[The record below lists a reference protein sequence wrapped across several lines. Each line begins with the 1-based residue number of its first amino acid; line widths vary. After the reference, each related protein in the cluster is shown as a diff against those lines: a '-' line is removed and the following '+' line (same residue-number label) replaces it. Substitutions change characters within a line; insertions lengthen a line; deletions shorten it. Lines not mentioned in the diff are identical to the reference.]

1 MGEILKKSKGNHTGS
16 LQPEPEMTTPA
27 AIRRKCS
34 QYQNMGVGVHHQKY
48 IYFHIPHKDMA
59 VQLSSGVSV
68 RYKKKEVLTFYLLV

>member
-1 MGEILKKSKGNHTGS
+1 MGEILKKSKGNNTGS
-16 LQPEPEMTTPA
+16 LQPEPA

-34 QYQNMGVGVHHQKY
+34 QHQNMGEGVHHQKY